1 MANNRQWRAN
11 IDGAAYDIAFKPGVW
26 TGKHKLIING
36 ETVDLPK
43 KAFAGYTGMDIPVQ
57 IGPKEGRFVLVEN
70 KADIALDG
78 VFLGSGK
85 PYAPLAPIPKWAW
98 IFVALCAAI
107 PVVTMGGAVSAV
119 LGLLGVVFCL
129 RVARS
134 QSMKTGVKAL
144 ACAGITILTWGTF
157 FLLALYLVSMLG

>member
-1 MANNRQWRAN
+1 MANNRQWRAT

-36 ETVDLPK
+36 ETVDLPR
-43 KAFAGYTGMDIPVQ
+43 KAFAGYTGMDVPVR

-107 PVVTMGGAVSAV
+107 PVVTLGGALPVV
-119 LGLLGVVFCL
+119 FGLLGVVSCL

-134 QSMKTGVKAL
+134 QSMKSGVKAL
-144 ACAGITILTWGTF
+144 ACAGITILAWLA
-157 FLLALYLVSMLG
+157 FLLVLFLLMSV